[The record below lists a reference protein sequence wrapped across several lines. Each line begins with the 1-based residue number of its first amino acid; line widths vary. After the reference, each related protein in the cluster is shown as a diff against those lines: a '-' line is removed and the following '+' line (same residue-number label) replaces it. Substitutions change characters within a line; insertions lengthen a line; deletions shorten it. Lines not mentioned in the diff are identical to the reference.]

1 MKTLACAIYTRKS
14 SEEGLEQ
21 SFNSLDAQ
29 REAGEAFVKS
39 QANEGWKLLSARYDD
54 GGFSGGKMERPALQ
68 KLLADIDAGR
78 IDVVVVY
85 KIDRLTRSLAD
96 FVRIVERFDARG
108 ASFVSVTQAFNTHT
122 SMGRLTLNVLLSFAQ
137 FEREVTGERIRDKI
151 AASKAKGLWMG
162 GLPPLGY
169 DLPAPGSRMLRVNDA
184 EATTVRLIFE
194 RYLALGSVHRLAADL
209 EQAGVVSKRRTT
221 ASGRKSG
228 GLPFSRGA
236 LFHLI
241 ANRVYL
247 GQITHKGAV
256 HPGTH
261 AAIVDEAVFERAQAL
276 IVANRRRRVEGGH
289 RKMATALFLGRIV
302 DAQGEPMSPTF
313 SYGRGGRAYRYYVS
327 APLQQGARP
336 RRDCAVR
343 RLPAAALEALVA
355 SRLASVLPDLPDP
368 LASLRQLRVLPDR
381 IELLLPASVR
391 SRLLAS
397 LPIGMTATRSPDGEA
412 VEITV
417 PVSFPLRGGRRSVAA
432 GQSRADM
439 DEALIGALRR
449 AHAML
454 GRDRD
459 GRPCLEAAPASPYQ
473 GRLLQL
479 AFLDP
484 DLQRDILAGLQP
496 PHISLGRLMK
506 RDIPLNWERQ
516 RGTLNWAA
524 PETHRACYR
533 AKPA

>member
-39 QANEGWKLLSARYDD
+39 QASEGWRLLPKRYDD

-68 KLLADIDAGR
+68 QLLADVDAGKV
-78 IDVVVVY
+78 DVVVVY

-162 GLPPLGY
+162 GGPPLGY
-169 DLPAPGSRMLRVNDA
+169 DLPSSGTRTLRVNDA
-184 EATTVRLIFE
+184 EAEVVRSIYQ
-194 RYLALGSVHRLAADL
+194 RYLALGSVHRLQAEL
-209 EQAGVVSKRRTT
+209 ELAGVVSKCRVT
-221 ASGRKSG
+221 ASGREVG
-228 GLPFSRGA
+228 GASFSRGA
-236 LFHLI
+236 LFHLL

-261 AAIVDEAVFERAQAL
+261 AAIVDEALFEQVQAL
-276 IVANRRRRVEGGH
+276 IAANRRRRPEQGGQ
-289 RKMATALFLGRIV
+289 RVAEAPLSGRIV
-302 DAQGEPMSPTF
+302 DGSGEPMSPTF
-313 SYGRGGRAYRYYVS
+313 SYGRGGRIYRYYVS
-327 APLQQGARP
+327 ATLQQGAP
-336 RRDCAVR
+336 RKCNGVR
-343 RLPAAALEALVA
+343 RVAAAALEALVV
-355 SRLASVLPDLPDP
+355 SRLAAALPNLPDP
-368 LASLRQLRVLPDR
+368 LASVRQLRILPDR
-381 IELLLPASVR
+381 IELALQASVR
-391 SRLLAS
+391 SYLTAD
-397 LPIGMTATRSPDGEA
+397 LPHGTTVVRSSDGGEI
-412 VEITV
+412 EITA

-432 GQSRADM
+432 AQDRAVS
-439 DEALIGALRR
+439 DEPLIGALRK

-454 GRDRD
+454 DRDRD
-459 GRPCLEAAPASPYQ
+459 GYPCLEVAPTSPYE
-473 GRLLQL
+473 GRLLRL

-484 DLQRDILAGLQP
+484 ALQRDIVAGRQP
-496 PHISLGRLMK
+496 PHINLERLMK
-506 RDIPLNWERQ
+506 RDIPLGWSRQ
-516 RGTLNWAA
+516 RETLGWS
-524 PETHRACYR
+524 RA
-533 AKPA
+533 